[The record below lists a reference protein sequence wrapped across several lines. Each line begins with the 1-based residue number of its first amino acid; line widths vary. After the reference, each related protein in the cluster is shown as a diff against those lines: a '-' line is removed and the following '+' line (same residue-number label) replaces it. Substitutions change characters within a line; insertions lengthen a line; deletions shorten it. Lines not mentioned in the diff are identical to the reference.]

1 MPMFMAGKTLLQGGT
16 MLGGYFNERA
26 KSLLEMMRIEDEKF
40 RKALTKKEREPD
52 SDIAYDV
59 ERTQKGVHASMGR
72 DISTRE
78 EFQKARLGREWARE
92 SEHAHKGY
100 PKWHPKEIE
109 TPGLQR
115 LKAGRGI
122 GFFPSIKS
130 KSFESK

>member
-1 MPMFMAGKTLLQGGT
+1 

-100 PKWHPKEIE
+100 PAWHPKEIE
-109 TPGLQR
+109 TPGMQK
-115 LKAGRGI
+115 LKPGRGI
-122 GFFPSIKS
+122 GFFPNIKEGGF
-130 KSFESK
+130 KPQ